1 MEEKNEL
8 NDIILNRSSGNNGMK
23 KVMLA
28 VASLAILL
36 ILVVAI
42 MSSLNSDG
50 TANLPQPI
58 EAPKMSTSIEEDPL
72 FQPVAIDEAQNEQES
87 LADVAAK
94 IKQQSQEEAELI
106 SGPDDILEEEIT
118 EVVVPAKY
126 EKPVVKRATK
136 KVTKTITKKVTKKAV
151 TKPVAKKT
159 VAKKVV
165 AKNSISKTGN
175 IYIQVGSFGRF
186 APDKKF
192 LKKITDNG
200 YTYKIHKVNAGDSMI
215 TKVLVGPYSSDSAAR
230 KDLPA
235 VRSKIVAGAFLSR
248 I

>member
-23 KVMLA
+23 KIMLA

-36 ILVVAI
+36 IIVVVI
-42 MSSLNSDG
+42 MSSLNSEG

-58 EAPKMSTSIEEDPL
+58 EPPKVSTATIEEDPL
-72 FQPVAIDEAQNEQES
+72 FQPVAIDEVQNEQES

-94 IKQQSQEEAELI
+94 IKQQSEEPELI
-106 SGPDDILEEEIT
+106 SGPDQVFEEEVT

-126 EKPVVKRATK
+126 EKPVAK
-136 KVTKTITKKVTKKAV
+136 KVSKPAPKKVTKKTV
-151 TKPVAKKT
+151 TKPAKK
-159 VAKKVV
+159 A
-165 AKNSISKTGN
+165 APKNSIAKTGN

-200 YTYKIHKVNAGDSMI
+200 YTYKIHKVNAGDAMM
-215 TKVLVGPYSSDSAAR
+215 TKVLVGPYASDKAAR
-230 KDLPA
+230 KDLPT
-235 VRSKIVAGAFLSR
+235 VRAKIVTGAFLSR

>member
-23 KVMLA
+23 KIMLA

-36 ILVVAI
+36 IIVVVI
-42 MSSLNSDG
+42 MSSLNSEG

-58 EAPKMSTSIEEDPL
+58 EPPKASTATIEEDPL
-72 FQPVAIDEAQNEQES
+72 FQPVAIDEVQNEQES

-94 IKQQSQEEAELI
+94 IKQQSEEAELV
-106 SGPDDILEEEIT
+106 SGPDEIFEEEVT

-126 EKPVVKRATK
+126 EKPVAK
-136 KVTKTITKKVTKKAV
+136 KVTKLTPKKVAKKTV
-151 TKPVAKKT
+151 TKPVAKKS
-159 VAKKVV
+159 AP
-165 AKNSISKTGN
+165 KNSISKTGN

-200 YTYKIHKVNAGDSMI
+200 YTYKIHKVNAGDAMM
-215 TKVLVGPYSSDSAAR
+215 TKVLVGPYVNDKAAR
-230 KDLPA
+230 KDLPT
-235 VRSKIVAGAFLSR
+235 VRAKIVTGAFLSR